1 MCGIVG
7 VFGHGPVNQVLYD
20 SLSMLQHRGQDA
32 AGIATS
38 FLNRF
43 YLHKGN
49 GLVSEV
55 FDANSMAKLV
65 GDMGIGHVRY
75 PTAGCGSVAEAQPFY
90 VNSPHGIVF
99 AHNGNLTN
107 VEEIIHSVFEKD
119 LRHLNTRSDSEVML
133 NVFAHALAKRDVV
146 NPRPEDIFAAVDQT
160 HSICKGGYA
169 VIAMISAVGI
179 VAFRDLHGIRPLV
192 FGKRTDEHGR
202 VDYIIASESVA
213 LQVGGFELI
222 RDLEPGEAVFLDIHG
237 KLHTHATTL
246 PHSKT
251 PCLFEFVYLAR
262 PDSVV
267 DGASVYQARIHM
279 GEKLAAKIQREWP
292 DVAIDV
298 IIPIPST
305 SRTAALEM
313 ATHMHI
319 PYREGFVRNR
329 YIGRTFI
336 MPGQDQR
343 RQSLRRKLNPI
354 PQEFRGKNVLLVDD
368 SIVRGNTIKE
378 IIAMTR
384 ELGAKAVYVASASPM
399 VIYPNVYGIDMP
411 ARSELIANGR
421 TLDELAK
428 EIGADKVIFQD
439 LDDLKASVTECA
451 PDLKEFETSIFD
463 GCYCTGDITDEYLQA
478 LESQRNDDAKHIEN
492 VANHMTR
499 NLMQHI

>member
-7 VFGHGPVNQVLYD
+7 VFGHGPVSQILYD

-49 GLVSEV
+49 GLVNEV
-55 FDANSMAKLV
+55 FDASEMAKLL

-75 PTAGCGSVAEAQPFY
+75 PTAGCASVAEAQPFY

-107 VEEIIHSVFEKD
+107 VDEIIHSVFEKD

-133 NVFAHALAKRDVV
+133 NVFAHALAKRDAV
-146 NPRPEDIFAAVDQT
+146 NPKPEDVFAAVEET
-160 HSICKGGYA
+160 HGICKGGYA
-169 VIAMISAVGI
+169 VVAMISAVGI

-192 FGKRTDEHGR
+192 YGKRVEHGR
-202 VDYIIASESVA
+202 TDYMIASESVA
-213 LQVGGFELI
+213 LQVDGFELV
-222 RDLEPGEAVFLDIHG
+222 RDLEPGEAVFIDIHG
-237 KLHTHATTL
+237 KLHTHETKL
-246 PHSKT
+246 PHRKA

-267 DGASVYQARIHM
+267 DGVSVYQARINM
-279 GEKLAAKIQREWP
+279 GLKLADKIKRDWP
-292 DVAIDV
+292 EERIDV
-298 IIPIPST
+298 VIPIPST
-305 SRTAALEM
+305 SRTSALEM
-313 ATHMHI
+313 ANQLHV

-343 RQSLRRKLNPI
+343 RASIRRKLNPI
-354 PQEFRGKNVLLVDD
+354 PAEFKDKNVLLVDD
-368 SIVRGNTIKE
+368 SIVRGNTIRE

-384 ELGAKAVYVASASPM
+384 ELGAKRVYVASASPM
-399 VIYPNVYGIDMP
+399 VLYPNVYGIDMP
-411 ARSELIANGR
+411 ARSELVASGK
-421 TLDELAK
+421 TLEELSK

-439 LDDLKASVTECA
+439 LDDLKRSVTECS
-451 PDLKEFETSIFD
+451 PELTEFETSIFD
-463 GCYCTGDITDEYLQA
+463 GCYCTGDITEEYLRA
-478 LESQRNDDAKHIEN
+478 LERQRNDAAKQTEN
-492 VANHMTR
+492 VANHITR
-499 NLMQHI
+499 NLAAHL